1 MLKRLRVDRQE
12 WKYEIISI
20 LILGLAVFLLICLVS
35 YSPNDPS
42 WNTVTSGGGQINNF
56 GGRLGAIIADLLIQS
71 FGLASIVIPLYLLGV
86 FLAMMTTKKS
96 PPWTSYPGALLLLLS
111 SSIWA
116 SLIHPSLIY
125 HQQTLKTGGVFGD
138 LVSRFFLSYLNMV
151 GTCLLM
157 LIIFSLAIIVTT
169 HISPLKLT
177 AIIAEGFLQTGLTLS
192 RSSLALARWTGNLF
206 SRRKTADGPKKPRAK
221 KPVIKVEKKN
231 KVKEIKAEI
240 LQQEVLP
247 FFHDTG
253 KVSLPRV
260 SILNDPPENEK
271 VNHDKKS
278 LFMSSQILEKKLLD
292 YGVEGEVTEVIPGP
306 VVTMFEFKPAA
317 GTKLSKIVSLA
328 DDLALALSALS
339 VRIVAPIP
347 GKSVVG
353 IEIPNLER
361 ENVYFKELISS
372 SAFQDSK
379 SPLPLALGKDI
390 SGNPFI
396 SDLTKMPHLLIAG
409 STGSGKSVAINSMI
423 CSILFKAPPEQVRF
437 ILVDPKM
444 LELSVYDNI
453 PNLLLPVVTNP
464 KRAAA
469 ALRWAVEEMERRY
482 TLMSESGTRNINSYN
497 RLARKNARQAA
508 GEEGPPAEI
517 LPYIVIVIDELA
529 DLMMIA
535 SKEVEESITR
545 LAQMARAAGIHLIL
559 ATQRPSVDVITGL
572 IKANFPARIS
582 FRVSSKIDSR
592 TILDAM
598 GAEHLL
604 GSGDMLFLQPGS
616 GTSNFTR
623 LHGAFLSDR
632 EIREITDFLKQQGQP
647 LYDDDLLKKQEEE
660 LSRPRKERGK
670 SSPAGNGEP
679 EGEEEY
685 DELYDQ
691 AVAFVAEVKT
701 ASASLIQRKFRIG
714 YNRAARIIETM
725 EREGIIGPAEGSK
738 PRKVL
743 IGKL

>member
-1 MLKRLRVDRQE
+1 MIKRLRLDRQE
-12 WKYEIISI
+12 WKCEIISI
-20 LILGLAVFLLICLVS
+20 LILGIAVFLLICLLS

-42 WNTVTSGGGQINNF
+42 WNTATTTGKQISNF
-56 GGRLGAIIADLLIQS
+56 GGRLGAIVADLLITP
-71 FGLASIVIPLYLLGV
+71 FGLASMVIPLYLFGL
-86 FLAMMTTKKS
+86 FLAMMTAKKS
-96 PPWTSYPGALLLLLS
+96 PPWSSYPGAILLLLS
-111 SSIWA
+111 TSIWA
-116 SLIHPSLIY
+116 SIIRSSLIY
-125 HQQTLKTGGVFGD
+125 HQQELKTGGFFGH
-138 LVSRFFLSYLNMV
+138 LMSKFFLFYLSMV
-151 GTCLLM
+151 GTCLIM

-169 HISPLKLT
+169 HISPLKLM
-177 AIIAEGFLQTGLTLS
+177 AVIAEGFLQAGLALS
-192 RSSLALARWTGNLF
+192 SSSLALAKWAGNLF
-206 SRRKTADGPKKPRAK
+206 GSRQTPDRQKKNHAKKPR
-221 KPVIKVEKKN
+221 IKVEKQSKT
-231 KVKEIKAEI
+231 KGIEDEI

-247 FFHDTG
+247 FFHESG

-260 SILNDPPENEK
+260 SILNDPPADKK
-271 VNHDKKS
+271 VSHDKKS

-317 GTKLSKIVSLA
+317 GTKLSKIASLT

-339 VRIVAPIP
+339 VRIIAPIP

-361 ENVYFKELISS
+361 ENVYFKELITST
-372 SAFQDSK
+372 AFQDTK
-379 SPLPLALGKDI
+379 SPLPLTLGKDI
-390 SGNPFI
+390 GGSPFI
-396 SDLTKMPHLLIAG
+396 TDLTKMPHLLIAG

-453 PNLLLPVVTNP
+453 PNLLLPVVTNS

-469 ALRWAVEEMERRY
+469 ALRWAVDEMEHRY

-497 RLARKNARQAA
+497 RLARKNARQHDKED
-508 GEEGPPAEI
+508 GLQTEI

-535 SKEVEESITR
+535 AKEVESSITR

-592 TILDAM
+592 TILDSM

-604 GSGDMLFLQPGS
+604 GNGDMLFLQPGS

-623 LHGAFLSDR
+623 LHGAFLSDK
-632 EIREITDFLKQQGQP
+632 EICQITDFLKKQGQP
-647 LYDDDLLKKQEEE
+647 LHDEDLLKKQEEE
-660 LSRPRKERGK
+660 LSKSRKERAK
-670 SSPAGNGEP
+670 SSFDGDREQ

-691 AVAFVAEVKT
+691 AVAFVTEVKT

-714 YNRAARIIETM
+714 YNRAARIIESM
-725 EREGIIGPAEGSK
+725 ETEGIIGPAEGSK

-743 IGKL
+743 VGKL

>member
-1 MLKRLRVDRQE
+1 MMKRLRLDRQE
-12 WKYEIISI
+12 WKCEIISI

-42 WNTVTSGGGQINNF
+42 WNTVTSAGKQISNF
-56 GGRLGAIIADLLIQS
+56 GGRLGATMADLLIQL
-71 FGLASIVIPLYLLGV
+71 FGLAAMVIPLYLLGV
-86 FLAMMTTKKS
+86 FLAMMTTKKA
-96 PPWTSYPGALLLLLS
+96 PPWSSYPGALLLLLS
-111 SSIWA
+111 TSIWA
-116 SLIHPSLIY
+116 SLIRPSLNY
-125 HQQTLKTGGVFGD
+125 HQQMLKTGGFFGH
-138 LVSRFFLSYLNMV
+138 LMSQFFLSYLNMV
-151 GTCLLM
+151 GTCLIM
-157 LIIFSLAIIVTT
+157 LIIVSLAIIVTT
-169 HISPLKLT
+169 HISPLKLIT
-177 AIIAEGFLQTGLTLS
+177 VIAEGFLQASLSLS
-192 RSSLALARWTGNLF
+192 RSSLSLVRLVGNLF
-206 SRRKTADGPKKPRAK
+206 GKTKSTVEQKKRRAK
-221 KPVIKVEKKN
+221 KPVIKVEDQPKS
-231 KVKEIKAEI
+231 KEIRAEI

-247 FFHDTG
+247 FFHDSG
-253 KVSLPRV
+253 KINLPRV
-260 SILNDPPENEK
+260 SILNDPPVNEK
-271 VNHDKKS
+271 VSHNKKS

-372 SAFQDSK
+372 PAFQDTK
-379 SPLPLALGKDI
+379 SSLPLALGKDI
-390 SGNPFI
+390 SGNSFI

-497 RLARKNARQAA
+497 RLARKNAKLQ
-508 GEEGPPAEI
+508 GDKDELKTEI

-535 SKEVEESITR
+535 SKEVEGSITR
-545 LAQMARAAGIHLIL
+545 LAQMARAAGIHMIL

-592 TILDAM
+592 TILDSM

-604 GSGDMLFLQPGS
+604 GNGDMLFLQPGS

-623 LHGAFLSDR
+623 LHGAFLSDK
-632 EIREITDFLKQQGQP
+632 EIRDITDFLKKQGQP

-660 LSRPRKERGK
+660 LSKSRKEREK
-670 SSPAGNGEP
+670 SSYSTGDGQGDDEDF
-679 EGEEEY
+679 

-691 AVAFVAEVKT
+691 AVAFVTEVKT

-725 EREGIIGPAEGSK
+725 EREGVVGPAQGSK
-738 PRKVL
+738 QRQVL
-743 IGKL
+743 VGKL

>member
-1 MLKRLRVDRQE
+1 MLKRLRLDRQE
-12 WKYEIISI
+12 WKCEIISI
-20 LILGLAVFLLICLVS
+20 LILGFAVFLLICLVS

-42 WNTVTSGGGQINNF
+42 WNTVTTAGKQISNF
-56 GGRLGAIIADLLIQS
+56 GGRLGATMADLLIQS
-71 FGLASIVIPLYLLGV
+71 FGLASMVIPLYLLGI

-96 PPWTSYPGALLLLLS
+96 PPWSSYPGALLLLLS
-111 SSIWA
+111 TSIWA
-116 SLIHPSLIY
+116 SLIRPSLNY
-125 HQQTLKTGGVFGD
+125 HQQTLKTGGFFGH
-138 LVSRFFLSYLNMV
+138 LMSQFFLSYLNMV
-151 GTCLLM
+151 GTCLIM
-157 LIIFSLAIIVTT
+157 LIIVSLAIIVTT
-169 HISPLKLT
+169 HISPLKLIT
-177 AIIAEGFLQTGLTLS
+177 VIAEGFLQASLALS
-192 RSSLALARWTGNLF
+192 RSSLMLIKLMGNLF
-206 SRRKTADGPKKPRAK
+206 GKKKTTDEKKKNHVKKPR
-221 KPVIKVEKKN
+221 IKVEKQEKT
-231 KVKEIKAEI
+231 KGIKDEI

-247 FFHDTG
+247 FFHDSG
-253 KVSLPRV
+253 KISLPRV
-260 SILNDPPENEK
+260 SVLNDPPANEK
-271 VNHDKKS
+271 VSHNKKS
-278 LFMSSQILEKKLLD
+278 LFMNSQILEKKLLD

-372 SAFQDSK
+372 RAFQDTK
-379 SPLPLALGKDI
+379 SSLPLALGKDI
-390 SGNPFI
+390 SGNSFI

-497 RLARKNARQAA
+497 RLARKNAKQQD
-508 GEEGPPAEI
+508 EKDELKTEI

-535 SKEVEESITR
+535 SKEVEGSITR
-545 LAQMARAAGIHLIL
+545 LAQMARAAGIHMIL

-592 TILDAM
+592 TILDSM

-604 GSGDMLFLQPGS
+604 GNGDMLFLQPGS

-623 LHGAFLSDR
+623 LHGAFLSDK
-632 EIREITDFLKQQGQP
+632 EIRDITDFLRKQGQP

-660 LSRPRKERGK
+660 LSKSRTEREK
-670 SSPAGNGEP
+670 SSYSSGNEQRND
-679 EGEEEY
+679 EDF

-691 AVAFVAEVKT
+691 AVAFVTEVKT

-714 YNRAARIIETM
+714 YNRAARIIESM
-725 EREGIIGPAEGSK
+725 EKEGVVGPAEGSK
-738 PRKVL
+738 QRKVL

>member
-1 MLKRLRVDRQE
+1 MKRLRLDRQE
-12 WKYEIISI
+12 WKCEIISI
-20 LILGLAVFLLICLVS
+20 LILGIAVFLLICLLS

-42 WNTVTSGGGQINNF
+42 WNTATTTGKQISNF
-56 GGRLGAIIADLLIQS
+56 GGRLGAIVADLLITP
-71 FGLASIVIPLYLLGV
+71 FGLASMVIPLYLFGL
-86 FLAMMTTKKS
+86 FLAMMTAKKS
-96 PPWTSYPGALLLLLS
+96 PPWSSYPGAILLLLS
-111 SSIWA
+111 TSIWA
-116 SLIHPSLIY
+116 SLIRPSLVY
-125 HQQTLKTGGVFGD
+125 HQQELQTGGFFGH
-138 LVSRFFLSYLNMV
+138 LMSKFFLFYLSMV
-151 GTCLLM
+151 GTCLIM

-169 HISPLKLT
+169 HISPLKLM
-177 AIIAEGFLQTGLTLS
+177 AVIAEGFLQAGLALS
-192 RSSLALARWTGNLF
+192 SSSLALAKWAGNLF
-206 SRRKTADGPKKPRAK
+206 GSRQTPDRQKKNHAKKPR
-221 KPVIKVEKKN
+221 IKVEKQSKT
-231 KVKEIKAEI
+231 KGIKDEI

-247 FFHDTG
+247 FFHESG

-260 SILNDPPENEK
+260 SILNDPPADK
-271 VNHDKKS
+271 KISHDKKS
-278 LFMSSQILEKKLLD
+278 LFMNSQILEKKLLD

-317 GTKLSKIVSLA
+317 GTKLSKIASLA

-339 VRIVAPIP
+339 VRIIAPIP

-361 ENVYFKELISS
+361 ENVYFKELITST
-372 SAFQDSK
+372 AFQDTK

-390 SGNPFI
+390 GGSPFVT
-396 SDLTKMPHLLIAG
+396 DLTKMPHLLIAG

-469 ALRWAVEEMERRY
+469 ALRWAVEEMEHRY

-497 RLARKNARQAA
+497 RLARKNARQHDKED
-508 GEEGPPAEI
+508 GLQTEI

-535 SKEVEESITR
+535 AKEVESSITR

-592 TILDAM
+592 TILDSM

-604 GSGDMLFLQPGS
+604 GNGDMLFLQPGS

-623 LHGAFLSDR
+623 LHGAFLSDK
-632 EIREITDFLKQQGQP
+632 EIRQITDFLKKQGQP
-647 LYDDDLLKKQEEE
+647 LHDDDLLKEQEEE
-660 LSRPRKERGK
+660 LSKSRKERAK
-670 SSPAGNGEP
+670 SSFDGDREQ

-691 AVAFVAEVKT
+691 AVAFVTEVKT

-714 YNRAARIIETM
+714 YNRAARIIESM
-725 EREGIIGPAEGSK
+725 EREGVIGPAEGSK

-743 IGKL
+743 VGKL